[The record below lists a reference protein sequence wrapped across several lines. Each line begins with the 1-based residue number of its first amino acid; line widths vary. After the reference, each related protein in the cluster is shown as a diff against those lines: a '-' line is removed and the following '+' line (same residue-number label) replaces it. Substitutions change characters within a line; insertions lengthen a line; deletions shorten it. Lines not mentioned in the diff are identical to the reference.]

1 MNDFGQ
7 KIETLR
13 MAQNA
18 TRAEAASILG
28 IPQSRLREIE
38 KGIRVP
44 TEGQVKRMEDYYG
57 VKPGDLSALI

>member
-1 MNDFGQ
+1 
-7 KIETLR
+7 

>member
-1 MNDFGQ
+1 
-7 KIETLR
+7 

-18 TRAEAASILG
+18 TCAEAASILG